1 MLIRI
6 RSGKV
11 RFIIPALAFNHI
23 VSMIASH
30 LLKKSNSSVAL
41 TPQQFDELGS
51 AIKKARR
58 EWGKLAVVEILT
70 SFDEKVIITL

>member
-6 RSGKV
+6 HSGKV
-11 RFIIPALAFNHI
+11 RFTIPLPNVLEFNHI

-41 TPQQFDELGS
+41 TPQQF
-51 AIKKARR
+51 
-58 EWGKLAVVEILT
+58 
-70 SFDEKVIITL
+70 